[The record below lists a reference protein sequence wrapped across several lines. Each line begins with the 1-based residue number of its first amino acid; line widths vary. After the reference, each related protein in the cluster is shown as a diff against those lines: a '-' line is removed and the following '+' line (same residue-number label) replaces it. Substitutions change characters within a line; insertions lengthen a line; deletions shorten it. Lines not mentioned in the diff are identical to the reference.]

1 MNTENTNNHG
11 PEIITRTTPAPWSIT
26 RTLTLDDGTELEAVR
41 IEAETVEHYGQ
52 ETAVG
57 DWTCHLD
64 DALFPGLTQEQLD
77 EACDI
82 ASDILAAV
90 SYRLSNG
97 GTVLADEA
105 ADSDH
110 EARWDA
116 EQAAVDAA
124 LDDLRRL
131 DRNGAAMATDGTLDG
146 YTAAEKLE
154 IIREAIATIKANA

>member
-1 MNTENTNNHG
+1 MTTENTNNHG
-11 PEIITRTTPAPWSIT
+11 PEIITRDTLAPWSIT
-26 RTLTLDDGTELEAVR
+26 RTLTLDDGTELASVR
-41 IEAETVEHYGQ
+41 IEAETVEHFGQ

-97 GTVLADEA
+97 GTVFADEA

-110 EARWDA
+110 EARW
-116 EQAAVDAA
+116 EAVERSLDAA

-131 DRNGAAMATDGTLDG
+131 DRNGHAALTDGSLEGFT
-146 YTAAEKLE
+146 TEERLE
-154 IIREAIATIKANA
+154 IVREAIATIKANA